1 MSRETANCTRPGTV
15 TPAYFFRSEAVSGQ
29 AAIPENIAN
38 QPFVMGKG
46 PWCMRSAKP
55 PTPAMKV
62 QTQATI
68 RATTRPSV
76 GKIDFRMFSY
86 RLSNTVAEL
95 VIYATGV
102 GTV

>member
-1 MSRETANCTRPGTV
+1 MRPATIMSRESANCTDTGTV
-15 TPAYFFRSEAVSGQ
+15 TPAYFFTSEAVSGQ

-55 PTPAMKV
+55 PTPAIRV
-62 QTQATI
+62 HTQATV

-76 GKIDFRMFSY
+76 GKIDFRIFSL
-86 RLSNTVAEL
+86 RS
-95 VIYATGV
+95 
-102 GTV
+102 